1 MHHLDNH
8 KRCLSDTLKELVKR
22 GLSYLHTVMPVD
34 HSLRTGISPL
44 IRYRAFASLKRGEL
58 LVALLLRRALAKAQ
72 LMIISGCKV
81 YECLCPWLTQS
92 LVYAKGLVDA
102 MRIPIRHAHQHDTK
116 HSRVLDG
123 LRGPLDKMRQ
133 GWMACVADEGDG
145 AVDPCRQRSV
155 DAEFHS
161 RTSWSGTRFNKCL
174 TLGQKSA

>member
-1 MHHLDNH
+1 MFIKYSESACQ
-8 KRCLSDTLKELVKR
+8 KRLELPAY
-22 GLSYLHTVMPVD
+22 S
-34 HSLRTGISPL
+34 RTCRSFSAHRHQPTYQAQG
-44 IRYRAFASLKRGEL
+44 FALLKRSEL
-58 LVALLLRRALAKAQ
+58 LVALLLRRALAKVQ
-72 LMIISGCKV
+72 PMTISGCKV
-81 YECLCPWLTQS
+81 YECLYPLLTQS

-102 MRIPIRHAHQHDTK
+102 VWIPIRHARQRDTK